1 MARATQEVAI
11 RSEVSKVSDAVR
23 YEIDGFKN
31 EQVQITDKI
40 SEMIK
45 VEVD

>member
-1 MARATQEVAI
+1 MG
-11 RSEVSKVSDAVR
+11 DAVR
-23 YEIDGFKN
+23 YEIDGFKA

-45 VEVD
+45 TEVDQRLTSDKDTKLLV

>member
-1 MARATQEVAI
+1 LRGELNKI
-11 RSEVSKVSDAVR
+11 SDAVR

>member
-1 MARATQEVAI
+1 MLRAEIA
-11 RSEVSKVSDAVR
+11 KMGDAVR
-23 YEIDGFKN
+23 YEIDGFKS